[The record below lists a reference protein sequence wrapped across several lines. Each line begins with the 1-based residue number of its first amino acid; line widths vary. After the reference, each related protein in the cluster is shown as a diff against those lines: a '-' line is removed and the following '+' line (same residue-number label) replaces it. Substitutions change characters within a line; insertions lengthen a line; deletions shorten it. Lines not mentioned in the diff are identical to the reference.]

1 MKTFYNGFGDIF
13 LLVIYLNDLK
23 GEENRMTTTIGLNLF
38 SVFRELNEDYF
49 GTLEKIAGMGY
60 KNLELISANFSTGE
74 RFADTFTVQ
83 AIKRKFDEL
92 GLRAFAAHEGVAPGM
107 ALVDGNWDKIIEENA
122 VLGCESIVM
131 PMTFIS
137 THDEALKTAE
147 ELNIIAE
154 KCKRAGLD
162 FYYHNHAH
170 EFRQIGEKTIFDIL
184 VENTD
189 PEAVK
194 FELDLVWVT
203 RGGHDPMSVLEKLGK
218 RCDMIHQKD
227 LGLHVDNVNV
237 LSARKQDEEIET
249 IKIYREVVQPTDFVN
264 LGTGIVDFEGTYQK
278 IHELGTVRY
287 AIVEN
292 EGTVGNK
299 FESIASD
306 LKVME
311 KYVPEFTKAD

>member
-1 MKTFYNGFGDIF
+1 
-13 LLVIYLNDLK
+13 
-23 GEENRMTTTIGLNLF
+23 MTTTIGLNLF
-38 SVFRELNEDYF
+38 SVFRELNEDYY

-92 GLRAFAAHEGVAPGM
+92 GLRAFAAHEGVTAGM

-122 VLGCESIVM
+122 ELGCESIVM

-137 THDEALKTAE
+137 GRDEALKTAE
-147 ELNIIAE
+147 ELNIIAD

-170 EFRQIGEKTIFDIL
+170 EFRQIGEKTLFDIL

-189 PEAVK
+189 PASVK

-203 RGGHDPMSVLEKLGK
+203 RGGHDPLNVLEKLGK

-237 LSARKQDEEIET
+237 LSARKQDEEVET
-249 IKIYREVVQPTDFVN
+249 MKIYREVVQPTDFVN
-264 LGTGIVDFEGTYQK
+264 LGTGIVDFESTYQK
-278 IHELGTVRY
+278 IQELGTVRY

-292 EGTVGNK
+292 EGTIGNK

-311 KYVPEFTKAD
+311 TYVSEFTKADS

>member
-1 MKTFYNGFGDIF
+1 
-13 LLVIYLNDLK
+13 
-23 GEENRMTTTIGLNLF
+23 MTTSIGLNLY
-38 SVFRELNEDYF
+38 SVFRELNQDYF
-49 GTLEKIAGMGY
+49 GTLEKVAGMGY
-60 KNLELISANFSTGE
+60 KNVELISANFSTGE
-74 RFADTFTVQ
+74 RFADTFTLQ
-83 AIKRKFDEL
+83 AIKKKFDEL

-107 ALVDGNWDKIIEENA
+107 ALKDGNWDKIIEENA
-122 VLGCESIVM
+122 ELGCESIVM

-137 THDEALKTAE
+137 TRDEALKTAE

-154 KCKRAGLD
+154 KCKTAGLD

-170 EFRQIGEKTIFDIL
+170 EFRQIGEKTLFDIL

-189 PEAVK
+189 PNAVK

-203 RGGHDPMSVLEKLGK
+203 RGGQDPMSVLERLGN

-227 LGLHVDNVNV
+227 LGTHVNAVNV
-237 LSARKQDEEIET
+237 FSAVNPDEQNET
-249 IKIYREVVQPTDFVN
+249 MKIYREVVQPTDFVN
-264 LGTGIVDFEGTYQK
+264 LGTGIVDFESSYQK
-278 IHELGTVRY
+278 IHDLGTIRY

-292 EGTVGNK
+292 EGTIGNK

-311 KYVPEFTKAD
+311 KYVQEFTKAE

>member
-1 MKTFYNGFGDIF
+1 
-13 LLVIYLNDLK
+13 
-23 GEENRMTTTIGLNLF
+23 MTATIGLNLY
-38 SVFRELNEDYF
+38 SVFRELNTDYF
-49 GTLEKIAGMGY
+49 GTLENIANMGY

-74 RFADTFTVQ
+74 RFADTFTLKV
-83 AIKRKFDEL
+83 IKNKFDEL

-107 ALVDGNWDKIIEENA
+107 SLVDGNWDKMIEENA
-122 VLGCESIVM
+122 ELGCESIVM

-137 THDEALKTAE
+137 SRDEALKTAE

-154 KCKRAGLD
+154 KCKSAGLD

-170 EFRQIGEKTIFDIL
+170 EFKQVGEKTLFDIL

-189 PEAVK
+189 PASVK

-203 RGGHDPMSVLEKLGK
+203 RGGQDPLKVLEKLGK

-227 LGLHVDNVNV
+227 LGEHVEAVNV
-237 LSARKQDEEIET
+237 FSAVKHDQEIET
-249 IKIYREVVQPTDFVN
+249 MKIYREVVKPTDFVN
-264 LGTGIVDFEGTYQK
+264 LGTGIVDFEASYQK
-278 IHELGTVRY
+278 INELGFVRY

-299 FESIASD
+299 LESIASD

-311 KYVPEFTKAD
+311 KYL